1 MLIVWVATVCD
12 LVINLTNHWTQVVFS
27 GLSSLLL
34 AENDPDESGERDTNH
49 KLKDANKLHS
59 ATVDFM
65 CVT

>member
-1 MLIVWVATVCD
+1 MLIVWVTTVFD
-12 LVINLTNHWTQVVFS
+12 LVINLLLGQVVFS